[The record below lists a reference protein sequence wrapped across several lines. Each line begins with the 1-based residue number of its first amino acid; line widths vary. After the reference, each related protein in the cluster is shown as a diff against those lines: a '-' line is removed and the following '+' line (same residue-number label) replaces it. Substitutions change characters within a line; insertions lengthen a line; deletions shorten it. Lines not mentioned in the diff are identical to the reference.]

1 MSNLITAPF
10 STATGSDVRVR
21 FCPSPTGTP
30 HVGLVRT
37 ALFNWAYARHTGGTF
52 VFRIED
58 TDAERD
64 SEESFEMI
72 LDGLKWL
79 GLNWDEGVG
88 VGGPNEPY
96 RQSERTDIYLDVIQ
110 KLKASGHIYESFLT
124 GEEIDERNKAN
135 GRAVQ
140 LGYDNSERALS
151 EEAKAAFKAEGRT
164 PALRLRVPDVDITFN
179 DLVRGEITFP
189 AGSFPDF
196 VVVRPNGQPLYTLVN
211 PVDDALMGVT
221 HVLRGEDLLSSTPRQ
236 IALYNAMF
244 EAGITKFIPQFGHL
258 PFVMGE
264 GNKKLSKRDPESNLF
279 HHRDRGFIPEGL
291 LNYLALLGWS
301 ISADRDVFSLD
312 EMVKAFD
319 VRDVNPN
326 PARFDQKKADS
337 INASHL
343 RLLSLEDFTK
353 RIIPYLQSAGVIG
366 ATVTDNE
373 LAILTEAAP
382 LIQERIVVLSE
393 AVPMLSFLFVSA
405 DQIVVEEDAKTGL
418 PENSK
423 EITEA
428 AIAVLENLEVF
439 ETARIQEVLNQKL
452 IEEMAQKPRN
462 AFGPLRTAISGKRIS
477 PPLFESMQ
485 ILGKAETLERLSL
498 FARSL

>member
-96 RQSERTDIYLDVIQ
+96 RQSERTDIYLDVIE

-140 LGYDNSERALS
+140 LGYDNSERDLS
-151 EEAKAAFKAEGRT
+151 EEQKATYKAEGRS

-236 IALYNAMF
+236 IALYNAMY

-312 EMVKAFD
+312 EMVQAFD
-319 VRDVNPN
+319 VKNVNPN

-366 ATVTDNE
+366 AIVTDDE
-373 LAILTEAAP
+373 LAILTQAAP

-393 AVPMLSFLFVSA
+393 AVPMLSFLFVTA
-405 DQIVVEEDAKTGL
+405 DQIVVEDDAKTGL

-428 AIAVLENLEVF
+428 AIAVLENLDVF
-439 ETARIQEVLNQKL
+439 ETAKIQEVLNQKL

-477 PPLFESMQ
+477 PPLFESME
-485 ILGKAETLERLSL
+485 ILGKAETLARLSL

>member
-1 MSNLITAPF
+1 MTNLITAPF
-10 STATGSDVRVR
+10 TTASGSDVRVR

-58 TDAERD
+58 TDAKRD
-64 SEESFEMI
+64 SEESFEKI

-96 RQSERTDIYLDVIQ
+96 RQSERTDIYLEVIE

-124 GEEIDERNKAN
+124 GEEIDERNKAK

-140 LGYDNSERALS
+140 LGYDNSERDLS
-151 EEAKAAFKAEGRT
+151 EEQKAAYKAEGRS

-211 PVDDALMGVT
+211 PVDDALMGIT

-236 IALYNAMF
+236 IALYNAMY

-291 LNYLALLGWS
+291 LNYLSLLGWS
-301 ISADRDVFSLD
+301 ISADRDVFSLE
-312 EMVKAFD
+312 EMVQAFD
-319 VRDVNPN
+319 VKDVNPN

-343 RLLSLEDFTK
+343 RLLTVEDFTK
-353 RIIPYLQSAGVIG
+353 RIIPYLQSAGVLG
-366 ATVTDNE
+366 STVSASE
-373 LAILTEAAP
+373 LEVLAKAAP

-393 AVPMLSFLFVSA
+393 AVPMLSFLFVTSEA
-405 DQIVVEEDAKTGL
+405 IVVEDDAKAGL

-428 AIAVLENLEVF
+428 AISALEGLASF
-439 ETARIQEVLNQKL
+439 ETVSIQEVLNQKL

-477 PPLFESMQ
+477 PPLFESME
-485 ILGKAETLERLSL
+485 ILGKAETLARLSL
-498 FARSL
+498 FARGL